1 MEDQPQETA
10 WARRKRKE
18 QGTHPEP
25 EDMNEANFCV
35 YCGTHEDGKFE
46 TIDSRSRCAP
56 NQCRFPAIEH
66 SKGQGEGKGKGTGKN
81 KGNAKGKEK
90 GTGKNKGNAK
100 GKDEPD
106 SASAAT
112 WIRFEGDGQG

>member
-1 MEDQPQETA
+1 
-10 WARRKRKE
+10 
-18 QGTHPEP
+18 
-25 EDMNEANFCV
+25 MNEANFCV

-46 TIDSRSRCAP
+46 AIDSRSRCAP
-56 NQCRFPAIEH
+56 NQCRFPAIKH
-66 SKGQGEGKGKGTGKN
+66 SKGQGEGKG
-81 KGNAKGKEK
+81 K

-112 WIRFEGDGQG
+112 WSRFPGEKGTGEEKGTGKDKGN